1 MRYLN
6 EHTKLEQSVSNFDQK
21 YSEDGDR
28 EEETNK
34 YFILKNKTQL
44 TQLAAKLEIL
54 ERFKSLLW
62 FVIYQLMM
70 LKRLIGICFV
80 FYLVCHE
87 LNKKDDI
94 LFTYNEFSY
103 LNNDL
108 EDLLGYES
116 AYYVET
122 MIKTT
127 NKPFINPGKK

>member
-1 MRYLN
+1 M
-6 EHTKLEQSVSNFDQK
+6 V
-21 YSEDGDR
+21 G
-28 EEETNK
+28 
-34 YFILKNKTQL
+34 
-44 TQLAAKLEIL
+44 
-54 ERFKSLLW
+54 
-62 FVIYQLMM
+62 IY
-70 LKRLIGICFV
+70 FV

-94 LFTYNEFSY
+94 LFTYNQFSY